1 MTIPGSP
8 RTTSLPL
15 AFHLRHADDTEQFG
29 AALGDIL
36 RSTEAH
42 PGALPV
48 LLAGDLGAGKK
59 TLTRGLAEGLGA
71 DPGAVASPTYTIR
84 MDHRG
89 TTRNLVHMDAWR
101 VGADDLDSIGWDELL
116 DSDAVLAIE
125 WPERIATRLPARH
138 LRIRL
143 EHAASSSAD
152 DHGDVE
158 AGRSCTID
166 AAGLDPREC
175 RRIAE
180 GLALLVQAPRITPPC
195 CPVCGRPP
203 AGGEVPFCSHRC
215 RLADLGDWLL
225 MRHRIAG
232 TETPE
237 FDE

>member
-36 RSTEAH
+36 RSVEAH
-42 PGALPV
+42 PGAVPV
-48 LLAGDLGAGKK
+48 LLAGDLGAGKT
-59 TLTRGLAEGLGA
+59 TLTRGLAAGLGA
-71 DPGAVASPTYTIR
+71 DAGAVASPTYTIR

-89 TTRNLVHMDAWR
+89 AERELVHMDAWR
-101 VGADDLDSIGWDELL
+101 IAADDLDSIGWDELL
-116 DSDAVLAIE
+116 AGSAVVAIE
-125 WPERIATRLPARH
+125 WPERITERLPTRH
-138 LRIRL
+138 VRIRL
-143 EHAASSSAD
+143 EHAASPS
-152 DHGDVE
+152 GDE
-158 AGRSCTID
+158 RDETRAGRSCTID
-166 AAGLDPREC
+166 ASGLDAREC

-180 GLALLVQAPRITPPC
+180 GLTLLVQAPRITPPC

-203 AGGEVPFCSHRC
+203 AGGDAPFCSHRC

-232 TETPE
+232 TETPA